1 MMDEI
6 DLGPLEAREEGDTSV
21 EGPFLRTGP
30 GGERFACVRGAD
42 GKVHVLADACPHEGH
57 PLSSGA
63 LEGGVLVCRWHGW
76 RFDVVTGER
85 VDRCGIA
92 RGEAARRHESRVDER
107 GHLRVIAGADRATER
122 ARIERSLRAQ
132 LREARPGGCT
142 RDAIRLAAL
151 EGERGIGAAF
161 EVILGDALARGDR
174 GFAHPEASAI
184 DVWTWVARGWLPGE
198 EAVAALVTLVGE
210 PLQHLGPRAIEA
222 PLETPWDDADSVTDA
237 LGRGAPGEAEGRIRA
252 LGALDAERAIA
263 RGVIPFLRRGLLD
276 YGHGA
281 IFTGKAVEVVR
292 AFPALGEAAC
302 ASLAVMLS
310 EATNETAL
318 ATWSAT
324 REAVARSSMIDRVG
338 ATPIDAQARATYE
351 TQVLAGEREAV
362 TATLELVA
370 RGFDVAGVLRAIGH
384 AAAMR
389 MRRFDLAWT
398 RRLDASVG
406 FLDVTH
412 AVTCARAMQEL
423 WALDPRVE
431 NVPLAVLAASFVG
444 KLRSADD
451 PDPRPPDAFVGDARA
466 SRLVDAVR
474 AREPARARAIT
485 ARIDRATRL
494 EAYRGL
500 APFAAFEAAV
510 RPVYLAHAVKTTEAL
525 YRMEIDDPRE
535 GAAYLDALVR
545 YLGTPLPE
553 RSFFRTAS
561 MAKQAVGGGKPPEGL
576 Y

>member
-1 MMDEI
+1 MNEEW
-6 DLGPLEAREEGDTSV
+6 DLGPVSDLAED
-21 EGPFLRTGP
+21 GPSLRVGP
-30 GGERFACVRGAD
+30 GGERFACIRGAD
-42 GKVHVLADACPHEGH
+42 GAVHVFADGCPGEGH
-57 PLSSGA
+57 PLSSG
-63 LEGGVLVCRWHGW
+63 LLDGSVLICRWHGW
-76 RFDVVTGER
+76 RFDVTTGER
-85 VDRCGIA
+85 IDASESR
-92 RGEAARRHESRVDER
+92 RGEAARLHASRVDER
-107 GHLRVIAGADRATER
+107 GHLLVNGAVDKVLER

-132 LREARPGGCT
+132 LAEARVDGCT
-142 RDAIRLAAL
+142 RDALRLAAVS
-151 EGERGIGAAF
+151 GERGVGAAF
-161 EVILGDALARGDR
+161 EVILSDALGRTVR
-174 GFAHPEASAI
+174 GFGHPEASAI

-198 EAVAALVTLVGE
+198 EAIPALVTLVGE
-210 PLQHLGPRAIEA
+210 PLQHLPAR
-222 PLETPWDDADSVTDA
+222 PVPPSVETAWDDPASLA
-237 LGRGAPGEAEGRIRA
+237 EAIANGARDEAEGRARFLGAQDAEGAIVRGTLPFVRRA
-252 LGALDAERAIA
+252 LY
-263 RGVIPFLRRGLLD
+263 D

-281 IFTGKAVEVVR
+281 IFAAKTVEVVR
-292 AFPALGEAAC
+292 AFPALGESAC
-302 ASLAVMLS
+302 GALALMLVD
-310 EATNETAL
+310 ATSETAL
-318 ATWSAT
+318 PAWSAT
-324 REAVARSSMIDRVG
+324 REAVLRSSMIDRVG

-370 RGFDVAGVLRAIGH
+370 RGFDVAGVLRGIGH

-398 RRLDASVG
+398 RRLDASVD

-423 WALDPRVE
+423 WTLDPRVE

-444 KLRSADD
+444 KLRKADD

-474 AREPARARAIT
+474 AREPARARAIA

-510 RPVYLAHAVKTTEAL
+510 RPVYLAHAIKTTEAL

-545 YLGTPLPE
+545 YLATPLPE
-553 RSFFRTAS
+553 RSFFRTAT
-561 MAKQAVGGGKPPEGL
+561 MARKIVAGGDPPEGL